1 MTVRPG
7 TSAPLPQDRA
17 ASGAAKLVVP
27 SLIGAL
33 VALTLGIYGRLH
45 HPTGIA
51 VNIAG
56 FSSPGSVKSW
66 LATGAT
72 VLALVQVGSA
82 LVMFGKVP
90 RIAAPPWIGGLHRWS
105 GRIAFLLAVPV
116 AVHCL
121 YALGFQNYST
131 RVLIHSLLGCA
142 FFGAFTVK
150 MLILPKRGLP
160 GWLLPALGALV
171 FVVLTAVW
179 FTSAY
184 WFFSTFG
191 IRR

>member
-1 MTVRPG
+1 M
-7 TSAPLPQDRA
+7 PLPPQRA
-17 ASGAAKLVVP
+17 TSGAAKIVVP

-56 FSSPGSVKSW
+56 FSSPGYVKSW
-66 LATGAT
+66 LATVAT
-72 VLALVQVGSA
+72 AFALVQVGSA
-82 LVMFGKVP
+82 LVMYGKVP
-90 RIAAPPWIGGLHRWS
+90 HVAAPSWIGGLHRWS
-105 GRIAFLLAVPV
+105 GRLAFLLAVPV
-116 AVHCL
+116 AIHCL

-131 RVLIHSLLGCA
+131 RVLLHSLFGCA

-160 GWLLPALGALV
+160 GWLLPVVGALV
-171 FVVLTAVW
+171 FTLLVLLW

-191 IRR
+191 IHR